1 LAQRWRTGFKKG
13 EQSPL
18 TLGAERK
25 FSFKH
30 KASKLTISLLLEH
43 GSLLLMTG
51 ATQENWLHRLPT
63 SKNLATAE

>member
-1 LAQRWRTGFKKG
+1 MAWHSDGEPDLKKG

-51 ATQENWLHRLPT
+51 ATQENWLHRLHQ
-63 SKNLATAE
+63 NLATAE